1 MADIDLTHLS
11 DAIQNAITSGFNSVA
26 AKINAG
32 GGLGGGIPGGGGP
45 AGPGGA
51 GGGGPAAP
59 TSLQASTQAA
69 AALPAVPDAGDPRV
83 TGIGETIATDVVN
96 GATRGLKVLNSIFE
110 DAIKKQQSFGFTQTA
125 NLIKKFGPE
134 IRKVTQEAFNAGDF
148 SAMFNEG
155 EKAAARSVR
164 SMLNYAKELHQYEG
178 LDLEEIASRR
188 SEIINS
194 FGTSNVNLLQQHN
207 DAMVQESIRFSNAM
221 DMSASDVADLIG
233 VSFAETGEA
242 SGDILTEI
250 TNQASAVGNAVGVPL
265 KEMAHGIREVKKD
278 MYTFTDMTV
287 EGAARM
293 VASLNQLGMSLDTFK
308 NLMQPFRDFDSAAT
322 KMGDLS
328 AMFGVQMDAMEM
340 MYLANEDEEQF
351 LHKMRE
357 QLLDQGLDVESMSK
371 TRQRALADQLGMGVR
386 EMKMFMATGQQF
398 ADQSDLQAA
407 SQEGAT
413 RTQAEAMETLN
424 SSMIK
429 ATRSVEDM
437 EKASQHLVA
446 AFSGPSL
453 IKHTENI
460 GAFQNKI
467 IEATTNTTGLSRAVI
482 EHQQKLNE
490 MMASSSAFIGQ
501 IAEGGI
507 NSLEGTNEKLL
518 IAAEKGI
525 AGVAE
530 VFSTVG
536 PRSAY
541 SADESIRN
549 SDIAAHSWPKAFWH
563 IARSFADTSVPGGAE
578 MKAYYEDSIKS
589 WGEIFST
596 SVSSAIEDINNSAS
610 FEEMVLKFK
619 EASAEIKNI
628 SQNIDTSISAVSS
641 GNFEIANQG
650 SVTVEIE
657 ANNLA
662 SNLTKAVKEALSE
675 LEKDPVAVNVSVDI
689 EAIKSDLIE
698 TIKEGFKDIE
708 YSFDMSI
715 DRQKLATIIAESTVS
730 HGRTFQMRA
739 I

>member
-1 MADIDLTHLS
+1 MTNIDLTQLS
-11 DAIQNAITSGFNSVA
+11 DAIQNAITNGFNSVA
-26 AKINAG
+26 AQINAG
-32 GGLGGGIPGGGGP
+32 GGLGSPSP
-45 AGPGGA
+45 P
-51 GGGGPAAP
+51 PP
-59 TSLQASTQAA
+59 PPPNTPPPNTPPPPPP
-69 AALPAVPDAGDPRV
+69 LPPLPDANNPEL
-83 TGIGETIATDVVN
+83 TGIGETIATGVVN
-96 GATRGLKVLNSIFE
+96 GATSALKVANIVFE
-110 DAIKKQQSFGFTQTA
+110 DAIKKQQSFGFTQIA
-125 NLIKKFGPE
+125 NLIKDFGPQ
-134 IRKVTQEAFNAGDF
+134 IRQVTQEAFKAGDF

-164 SMLNYAKELHQYEG
+164 SMLNYVEELQQYKG

-188 SEIINS
+188 SEIIDS
-194 FGTSNVNLLQQHN
+194 FGASNVNLLQQHN
-207 DAMVQESIRFSNAM
+207 AAMVKESIRFSNAM
-221 DMSASDVADLIG
+221 DMTASEAADLIG

-265 KEMAHGIREVKKD
+265 KEMAHGIRDVKKD
-278 MYTFTDMTV
+278 MDTFTDMTV

-293 VASLNQLGMSLDTFK
+293 VASLSQLGMSIGTFK

-407 SQEGAT
+407 SGEGAT
-413 RTQAEAMETLN
+413 RTQAEAMQTLN
-424 SSMIK
+424 SSMVEVTKSSEDAQK
-429 ATRSVEDM
+429 AQ
-437 EKASQHLVA
+437 QHLIA

-453 IKHTENI
+453 VNYVENLSSLQKKMF
-460 GAFQNKI
+460 AV
-467 IEATTNTTGLSRAVI
+467 TTNSTGLSRVVV

-507 NSLEGTNEKLL
+507 DSLEGTNEKLL
-518 IAAEKGI
+518 IAAQKGVTGATGI
-525 AGVAE
+525 
-530 VFSTVG
+530 FSTVG
-536 PRSAY
+536 PLSAE
-541 SADESIRN
+541 SVETSIRN
-549 SDIAAHSWPKAFWH
+549 SKLKANSWPEAFWQ
-563 IARSFADTSVPGGAE
+563 IGRAFADETVEGGSK
-578 MKAYYEDSIKS
+578 MKTFYKDSIES
-589 WGEIFST
+589 WGKIFST
-596 SVSSAIEDINNSAS
+596 AVSSAIEDINKSVN
-610 FEEMVLKFK
+610 FEDMVLKFK
-619 EASAEIKNI
+619 GASAEIKGI
-628 SQNIDTSISAVSS
+628 SQDIITSTKAVSS
-641 GNFEIANQG
+641 GKIEIPNKG
-650 SVTVEIE
+650 PVTVEIE

-662 SNLTKAVKEALSE
+662 SKLTEAVKEALSE
-675 LEKDPVAVNVSVDI
+675 LKKDPVAVNVSVDI

-698 TIKEGFKDIE
+698 TIKEGFKGIE

-715 DRQKLATIIAESTVS
+715 DRQKLATIIAESDVS
-730 HGRTFQMRA
+730 NGRTFQLRT
-739 I
+739 IQ

>member
-1 MADIDLTHLS
+1 MSDIDLTQLTE
-11 DAIQNAITSGFNSVA
+11 AIQNAITSGFNRVA
-26 AKINAG
+26 AEINAG
-32 GGLGGGIPGGGGP
+32 GGLGGGSGAGGTGGGGPPGGGG
-45 AGPGGA
+45 GA
-51 GGGGPAAP
+51 ATP
-59 TSLQASTQAA
+59 TSPQANAQA
-69 AALPAVPDAGDPRV
+69 AALPEVPDASDPEV
-83 TGIGETIATDVVN
+83 TGIGETIATGVVN
-96 GATRGLKVLNSIFE
+96 GAAKVLKVADIIFE
-110 DAIKKQQSFGFTQTA
+110 DAIKKQQSFGFAQTA
-125 NLIKKFGPE
+125 NLIRDFGPQ
-134 IRKVTQEAFNAGDF
+134 IRQVTQEAFNAGDF

-155 EKAAARSVR
+155 EKAAAASVR
-164 SMLNYAKELHQYEG
+164 SMLNYAAELHQYEG
-178 LDLEEIASRR
+178 LDLDEIARARR
-188 SEIINS
+188 DIIEG
-194 FGTSNVNLLQQHN
+194 FGDANVNLLQQHN
-207 DAMVQESIRFSNAM
+207 AAMVKESIRFSNAM
-221 DMSASDVADLIG
+221 NISASETADLIA

-250 TNQASAVGNAVGVPL
+250 TNQASTVGNAVGVPV
-265 KEMAHGIREVKKD
+265 KVMAQGIKEVKKD
-278 MYTFTDMTV
+278 MDTFTDMTV

-293 VASLNQLGMSLDTFK
+293 IASLSQLGMSIGTFK

-424 SSMIK
+424 SSMII
-429 ATRSVEDM
+429 ATRSLEDM
-437 EKASQHLVA
+437 QAASQNLVA

-453 IKHTENI
+453 INHTENL
-460 GAFQNKI
+460 GSLQNKML
-467 IEATTNTTGLSRAVI
+467 EATTNTTGLSRAVV

-490 MMASSSAFIGQ
+490 MMASSSEFIGQ

-507 NSLEGTNEKLL
+507 DSLEGTNEKLL
-518 IAAEKGI
+518 TAAEEGI
-525 AGVAE
+525 AGMTE
-530 VFSTVG
+530 MYGNIG
-536 PRSAY
+536 PLSAQ
-541 SADESIRN
+541 SADASIQN
-549 SDIAAHSWPKAFWH
+549 SDIMAQSWPKAFWH

-578 MKAYYEDSIKS
+578 MKVFYENSIKS

-619 EASAEIKNI
+619 EASAEIKDI

-662 SNLTKAVKEALSE
+662 SNLTEAVKEAFSE

-689 EAIKSDLIE
+689 DAIKSDLIE

-715 DRQKLATIIAESTVS
+715 DRQKLATIIAESVVS
-730 HGRTFQMRA
+730 GGRTFQMRGE
-739 I
+739 